1 MENGA
6 KQLVR
11 DPFSF
16 TNGRTRIPC
25 IELKLCFVWEDKQGG
40 LSRQTKLEVNLWE

>member
-1 MENGA
+1 MENRA

-11 DPFSF
+11 DPFF

-40 LSRQTKLEVNLWE
+40 LSRKTKLEVNLWE